1 MVEWVPG
8 GAPGA
13 WPWARVA
20 LAWGAG
26 AGGRSALILM
36 VGKKWEIDEEGILCL
51 IQSSSGSVSSPARAR
66 ALRQD
71 PS

>member
-1 MVEWVPG
+1 VGTGRGPRAPARGRGPALRLWGG
-8 GAPGA
+8 GAD
-13 WPWARVA
+13 
-20 LAWGAG
+20 
-26 AGGRSALILM
+26 GRSALILM